1 MFSEKEISKKIFIQ
15 NYSQTVKYLGISNK
29 RSGRP
34 IQQKI
39 QDTVKKKEITE
50 DTR

>member
-1 MFSEKEISKKIFIQ
+1 M
-15 NYSQTVKYLGISNK
+15 YLGISNK

-39 QDTVKKKEITE
+39 QDTVKEEITE